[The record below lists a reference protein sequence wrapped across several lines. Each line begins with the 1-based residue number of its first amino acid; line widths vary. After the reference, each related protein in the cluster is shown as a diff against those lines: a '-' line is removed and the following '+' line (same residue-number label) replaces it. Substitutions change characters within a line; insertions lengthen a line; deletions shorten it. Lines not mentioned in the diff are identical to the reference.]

1 MKKDRLQKS
10 LEIFGL
16 QAVMDAVREGKEF
29 DKIFMEKGVNTGL
42 AMELRALLQEHNI
55 MFKAVPVE
63 KLDRLTHKEHQGVF
77 AFVNDL
83 SSWGKNTKFDLA

>member
-16 QAVMDAVREGKEF
+16 QAVMDAVHEGKEF
-29 DKIFMEKGVNTGL
+29 DKIFMEKGLNTGL
-42 AMELRALLQEHNI
+42 AMELRALLKEHNI

-63 KLDRLTHKEHQGVF
+63 KLNRLTQKSTKVF
-77 AFVNDL
+77 LLLYRQLTFINWVMY
-83 SSWGKNTKFDLA
+83 

>member
-16 QAVMDAVREGKEF
+16 QAVMDAVYEGKEF
-29 DKIFMEKGVNTGL
+29 DKIFMEKGLNTGL
-42 AMELRALLQEHNI
+42 AMELRALLKKHNI

-63 KLDRLTHKEHQGVF
+63 KLNRLTHKDHQGVLLLYRQLTF
-77 AFVNDL
+77 INWVMY
-83 SSWGKNTKFDLA
+83 